1 MGWQHQTTVGRRMI
15 QNVLLNV
22 DLTALLGN
30 GTLPLGGDL
39 LRAYGTKEYTVG
51 HKMCDKSHI
60 AL

>member
-1 MGWQHQTTVGRRMI
+1 MI

-39 LRAYGTKEYTVG
+39 LKAYGAKEYTVG